1 MAFTNAGKTILK
13 ALDSAAFSGGR
24 GDTVSRTLASSIAMD
39 AAPSSPNAF
48 LVSELEKRDPLVR
61 QPLTTATWEKN
72 IPVRTGGGWDEFVSA
87 LNIDYGSSGDSDD
100 ANVAATGADVAP
112 VIQANFGKDLYKTHL
127 FVQPMSINY
136 FDMMRQ
142 NITGRSLDKLL
153 SDGVRL
159 NYEKHM
165 DKNVFMG
172 LAKYGTTGLLNNP
185 NVVAQTVAA
194 GAESGTPTQWSKKTA
209 DEILADVNNA
219 LIYTWGN
226 AGNDMSAIPNHILL
240 PFEQYNHLIATKA
253 SDIAQVSIMK
263 FLQENNIA
271 AANGEE
277 LVFGVS
283 LWGKGSGTGGTDR
296 MVVYRSDERFIA
308 VDELQPLTR
317 LQTVYSG
324 RHNSYDTNY
333 AANISEVELFY
344 PQTMSYWDGI

>member
-1 MAFTNAGKTILK
+1 MAFKPSGQTVLK
-13 ALDSAAFSGGR
+13 ALDSTAFVGGR
-24 GDTVSRTLASSIAMD
+24 GDSVAKSLAASIAMD
-39 AAPSSPNAF
+39 AAPSSTNAF
-48 LVSELEKRDPLVR
+48 LVSELEKRDPLIR
-61 QPLTTATWEKN
+61 QPLTTTTWEKN

-87 LNIDYGSSGDSDD
+87 LNIDYGSVGDSDD
-100 ANVAATGADVAP
+100 ANVATGGADVAP
-112 VIQANFGKDLYKTHL
+112 TIQANFNKDLWKTHIFL
-127 FVQPMSINY
+127 QPMSINY

-142 NITGRSLDKLL
+142 NITGRSLDKIL

-185 NVVAQTVAA
+185 NVVAQLVAQ
-194 GAESGTPTQWSKKTA
+194 GAASGTPTQWSKKTP
-209 DEILADVNNA
+209 DEILFDINNA
-219 LIYTWGN
+219 LIYTWGK
-226 AGNDMSAIPNHILL
+226 AGNDMSAIPNHVLL
-240 PFEQYNHLIATKA
+240 PFEQYNYLISHKA
-253 SDIAQVSIMK
+253 SDIAQISIMK

-296 MVVYRSDERFIA
+296 MAVYRSDERFLA

-317 LQTVYSG
+317 LQTVYSS
-324 RHNSYDTNY
+324 RHTSYDTNY
-333 AANISEVELFY
+333 AANVSEVEIFY